1 MICRCVLHV
10 ILCIAV
16 PVLYIRHTEAPA
28 HIHRLKGFMES
39 GWWRVN
45 RPEEMEEAHRGE
57 WWEEMMRMMSA
68 EWLASGTDPVRL
80 SAEGVE
86 DREREMT
93 AERTRRRQS
102 MREQEKNDDQCQN
115 TITLWQLRFS
125 LSCASWPPHSFG
137 AVLPC
142 SYSPP
147 MDDY

>member
-10 ILCIAV
+10 ILCIAI
-16 PVLYIRHTEAPA
+16 PVLYIWHTEAPT

-45 RPEEMEEAHRGE
+45 RPEEMEGAHRGE

-86 DREREMT
+86 DRERERDDCREDKKETEHERAGEKRRSVSKYYYPVTAKVFPVLCFMT
-93 AERTRRRQS
+93 AAL
-102 MREQEKNDDQCQN
+102 
-115 TITLWQLRFS
+115 LW
-125 LSCASWPPHSFG
+125 SCA
-137 AVLPC
+137 AMQL
-142 SYSPP
+142 
-147 MDDY
+147 